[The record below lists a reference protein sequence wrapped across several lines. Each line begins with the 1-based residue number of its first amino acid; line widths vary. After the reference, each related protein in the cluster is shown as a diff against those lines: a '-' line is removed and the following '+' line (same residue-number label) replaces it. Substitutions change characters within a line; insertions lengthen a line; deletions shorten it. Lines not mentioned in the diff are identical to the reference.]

1 MADRLAVLEASLHG
15 PSLSYDRFDN
25 GDNDS
30 DREDSGLY
38 DNILLSRGTLARMFP
53 LKDEEDTGVEL
64 WIVSSRLS

>member
-30 DREDSGLY
+30 DREDSGFY
-38 DNILLSRGTLARMFP
+38 DSILPSMGTLGT
-53 LKDEEDTGVEL
+53 DVSVEG
-64 WIVSSRLS
+64 